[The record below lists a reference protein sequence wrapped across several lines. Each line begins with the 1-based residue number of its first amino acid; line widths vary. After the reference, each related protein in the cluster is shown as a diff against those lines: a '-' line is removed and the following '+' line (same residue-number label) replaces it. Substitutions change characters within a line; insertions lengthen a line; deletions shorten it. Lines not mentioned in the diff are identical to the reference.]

1 MSTYKVLKKI
11 NLAFLKANE
20 NDIIQIHNK
29 TYIKIL
35 TKLKKI
41 ESIENLNKENEKE
54 TEEVKI
60 KNTNKKSK
68 SKKI

>member
-20 NDIIQIHNK
+20 NEVIQIHNK

-41 ESIENLNKENEKE
+41 EPIENLNKENEKE
-54 TEEVKI
+54 VKI
-60 KNTNKKSK
+60 KNTNKKAK